1 MPSLQSTVGKVLS
14 GLLVVSSF
22 ATVTAG
28 AGAST
33 KPFSKTSVARAAL
46 SAHSN
51 DSLNVSQFQDPNPQ
65 PGDDFGASVS
75 VSKDGSTAVV
85 GAQTYSNGSNAL
97 SGAAYVFI
105 NNGSGWSLATTLIPT
120 DQGLYDRLGIS
131 TSINPNGNQIV
142 VGADYI
148 PYANVTPTK
157 QGKAYVF
164 SMPAGGWA
172 SNTITSES
180 AELQGSDILPGDTF
194 GWSVSQSSN
203 GSEVLVTAEYKNV
216 NGVGYAGEAYVFN
229 EPVGGW
235 NSVSSPITENQIL
248 LPSTV
253 IANAIFGW
261 AATISQDGTKAYISA
276 MPQGEVF
283 EFIQPTNGWG
293 STGQLLNENSI
304 IQSPTSIPGT
314 PDSGFGFSLALSA
327 DASEL
332 IVGSPSETMQGS
344 TATSSGTVFLFK
356 NTPTGWVNA
365 AEFSASD
372 AMYDGGF
379 GYSLSLSQDGQS
391 ALVGAPQQTVTGLL
405 DAGAAYLFGANP
417 DGTWSQQSE
426 IFEPTPVQNDD
437 FGWSV
442 SMLDSSNIFVGAPA
456 LTSAGVASNVVVD
469 AAQRLSSH
477 LSLSA
482 NASLHQHG
490 TAYAFQSHTST
501 RMPQQPLSISNPSV
515 IGAVG
520 TPISLS
526 TTGGSGV
533 IAPTF
538 AVTGA
543 GCSISGARLSST
555 QVATC
560 VVTATNPAN
569 GNYSAVQSA
578 PVTFHFFSPQPL
590 LKISN
595 TKLSGTA
602 GTPLALT
609 ASRGS
614 GSGLLSFSVTGA
626 NCTLSGTSLNATGLA
641 QCVVTATKA
650 ASGSYGPAVSA
661 PVTFTFALAT
671 QATLKVSNSVK
682 KGTVGTPLALTASG
696 GSGSGLLSFSVT
708 GSGCAIN
715 GQRLTA
721 TEAGNCSVKATKASS
736 GIYAVAV
743 SPAVVFTFTLKK

>member
-1 MPSLQSTVGKVLS
+1 MSRTNIIRYKQKINKFITLITAMLTSIVLS
-14 GLLVVSSF
+14 TSMLTPMIARASSGAVSS
-22 ATVTAG
+22 T
-28 AGAST
+28 
-33 KPFSKTSVARAAL
+33 
-46 SAHSN
+46 
-51 DSLNVSQFQDPNPQ
+51 QFQDPNPQ

-75 VSKDGSTAVV
+75 VSADGSTAVV

-105 NNGSGWSLATTLIPT
+105 NNGSGWSLATTLVPS
-120 DQGLYDRLGIS
+120 DQGLYDRLGIT

-216 NGVGYAGEAYVFN
+216 NGVGYAGEAYIFS
-229 EPVGGW
+229 EPAGGW
-235 NSVSSPITENQIL
+235 NSVSSPITESQIL
-248 LPSTV
+248 LPSAV
-253 IANAIFGW
+253 IANAFFGW

-276 MPQGEVF
+276 LNQGEVF
-283 EFIQPTNGWG
+283 EYIQPTNGWG

-344 TATSSGTVFLFK
+344 TATSSGTVFVFK
-356 NTPTGWVNA
+356 NTPTGWANSA
-365 AEFSASD
+365 AFSASD
-372 AMYDGGF
+372 AMYGGSF

-405 DAGAAYLFGANP
+405 DAGAAYLFVANP
-417 DGTWSQQSE
+417 DGTWSQQTE

-456 LTSAGVASNVVVD
+456 LTSAGVASNVVVN

-482 NASLHQHG
+482 NTSKAAHGSAYFIKKNSSTPPPVLSPTISNFTASAGVGGQVTINGTNLSNALSVSFNGHSTSTFVQTSATKIIVTVPSSAQTGPITVTTASGSVTSTTNFTLNPVPAPSITSLTVPNPVLTQNVTIKGTNLLNTSSVTLNGLLLTIVSKKATAVVVTIPATAVTGHLVVTTPSGAATSSAVVSVPAPAISSLSVAKQHVGKNVTIHG
-490 TAYAFQSHTST
+490 TTF
-501 RMPQQPLSISNPSV
+501 
-515 IGAVG
+515 IGVNKVTLNGVNIASFTKTATAITFTVPAG
-520 TPISLS
+520 S
-526 TTGGSGV
+526 TTGY
-533 IAPTF
+533 I
-538 AVTGA
+538 
-543 GCSISGARLSST
+543 
-555 QVATC
+555 
-560 VVTATNPAN
+560 VVT
-569 GNYSAVQSA
+569 
-578 PVTFHFFSPQPL
+578 SP
-590 LKISN
+590 
-595 TKLSGTA
+595 
-602 GTPLALT
+602 
-609 ASRGS
+609 S
-614 GSGLLSFSVTGA
+614 GSA
-626 NCTLSGTSLNATGLA
+626 TSSS
-641 QCVVTATKA
+641 K
-650 ASGSYGPAVSA
+650 
-661 PVTFTFALAT
+661 
-671 QATLKVSNSVK
+671 
-682 KGTVGTPLALTASG
+682 LT
-696 GSGSGLLSFSVT
+696 
-708 GSGCAIN
+708 
-715 GQRLTA
+715 
-721 TEAGNCSVKATKASS
+721 
-736 GIYAVAV
+736 IY
-743 SPAVVFTFTLKK
+743 